1 MISTHLA
8 RSAKTSI
15 CDELAPELAD
25 QRGVSISGSN
35 PLPPVNPSREPRG
48 DASRLDR
55 NNKDRKGRQEEDQ
68 RQQSGSKRQKGSDS
82 IQISADVKASRPNPS
97 AATPASAKST
107 PVKRLDLN
115 A

>member
-1 MISTHLA
+1 VA
-8 RSAKTSI
+8 DSADT
-15 CDELAPELAD
+15 PP
-25 QRGVSISGSN
+25 VSVSGSN

-55 NNKDRKGRQEEDQ
+55 SNKDRKGRQEEDP
-68 RQQSGSKRQKGSDS
+68 RQQSNAKRQKGSDS
-82 IQISADVKASRPNPS
+82 IQLSDDARTAPHDAAAQLTPRPN
-97 AATPASAKST
+97 TP